1 MKKLLFLPVL
11 IIFAGIVRGQE
22 MKDSGN
28 LILFHGVVLEA
39 GSYTPLPNTQIF
51 LNKAFIAVSDV
62 KGKFVKR
69 LGVSH
74 FYALC
79 ATHRD
84 CFQFFGAPYCP
95 VTGAPSLAA
104 GQAYYVRYE
113 NSAATSGRLWSCF
126 DRCLAVNGTL
136 RADGRPTE
144 VLSDRVLEGPEDGRY
159 QRLRESWGERF
170 QARMLVFFQGQALL
184 AVLFS
189 LPPLVAMGAVRPRL
203 DLLDAAGALLWLA
216 AVGGEVLADRQLAA
230 HRADPANRG
239 RTCRRGLWRYS
250 RHPNYFFEWLHWW
263 AYALIAWGA
272 PFFWVTVAAPFV
284 MLIFVLF
291 ISGIPPTEARALASR
306 GEDYRRYQ
314 RSTSAFFPWFPK
326 PEVDPAES
334 GGRES

>member
-1 MKKLLFLPVL
+1 MGIVQLVL
-11 IIFAGIVRGQE
+11 IGWAAAASWLGLLWLWQKRRGDAGIADVGWA
-22 MKDSGN
+22 SGVG
-28 LILFHGVVLEA
+28 LLALW
-39 GSYTPLPNTQIF
+39 
-51 LNKAFIAVSDV
+51 
-62 KGKFVKR
+62 
-69 LGVSH
+69 
-74 FYALC
+74 YAW
-79 ATHRD
+79 A
-84 CFQFFGAPYCP
+84 
-95 VTGAPSLAA
+95 
-104 GQAYYVRYE
+104 
-113 NSAATSGRLWSCF
+113 
-126 DRCLAVNGTL
+126 
-136 RADGRPTE
+136 ADGLPGRRLL
-144 VLSDRVLEGPEDGRY
+144 VAALSGLWAARLAWYLLSDRVLKGPEDGRY
-159 QRLRESWGERF
+159 QRLRETWGERF

-189 LPPLVAMGAVRPRL
+189 LPPLIAMGAVRPRL

-272 PFFWVTVAAPFV
+272 PCFWVTAAAPFV
-284 MLIFVLF
+284 MLVFVLF

-326 PEVDPAES
+326 PEPEPAGTGARPS
-334 GGRES
+334 